1 MANQDKRLS
10 PKVIMIASL
19 GLLIPILLVV
29 IASFAVKSDAKNQAL
44 YQQQHAEMLERIAQ
58 REAAEKAAS
67 EAAVIKP

>member
-1 MANQDKRLS
+1 MAKPDKRLS

-44 YQQQHAEMLERIAQ
+44 YKQQKAEMMQRIAE

-67 EAAVIKP
+67 EASVRP

>member
-1 MANQDKRLS
+1 MAKPDKRLS

-44 YQQQHAEMLERIAQ
+44 YKQQQAEMMQRIAE

-67 EAAVIKP
+67 QATVRP

>member
-29 IASFAVKSDAKNQAL
+29 GATFAIKSDAKNQAL
-44 YQQQHAEMLERIAQ
+44 YKQQEAEMMQRIAE

-67 EAAVIKP
+67 EANVTP

>member
-1 MANQDKRLS
+1 MAKPDKRLS

-19 GLLIPILLVV
+19 GLLIPIVLVV

-44 YQQQHAEMLERIAQ
+44 YKQQQAEMMQRIAE

-67 EAAVIKP
+67 EASLSP

>member
-1 MANQDKRLS
+1 MAKPDKRLS

-44 YQQQHAEMLERIAQ
+44 YKQQQAEMMERIAE

-67 EAAVIKP
+67 EASVRP